1 MLVKELMVSPVI
13 TVKSNNTLEYV
24 AKIMIKNRIG
34 CLPVVDNEGKML
46 GIITEAEFT
55 AEKSTFP
62 FSRVNAPKLF
72 GRWITKDNID
82 DMYAA
87 AKTIFAKD
95 IMNTNPVTVD
105 MDDSVFD
112 LLSKMIDQSV
122 DRIPVLN
129 KNRLVGIVARHDLLK
144 LIIDS
149 DHNTKG

>member
-13 TVKSNNTLEYV
+13 TVKSNNTLEHV

-72 GRWITKDNID
+72 GKWMLKENIE
-82 DMYAA
+82 DMYKS
-87 AKTIFAKD
+87 AKTMKAEE
-95 IMNTNPVTVD
+95 IMNTSYVYVD
-105 MDDSVFD
+105 KDDSVFD
-112 LLSKMIDQSV
+112 LLNTMIDNNV
-122 DRIPVLN
+122 FRMPVL
-129 KNRLVGIVARHDLLK
+129 KDGKPVGIITRHDLLK
-144 LIIDS
+144 LIIDG
-149 DHNTKG
+149 DHQT

>member
-13 TVKSNNTLEYV
+13 TVKSNNTLEHV

-72 GRWITKDNID
+72 GKWMLKENIE
-82 DMYAA
+82 DMYKS
-87 AKTIFAKD
+87 AKTMKAEE
-95 IMNTNPVTVD
+95 IMNTSYVYVD
-105 MDDSVFD
+105 KDDSVFD
-112 LLSKMIDQSV
+112 LLNTMIDNNV
-122 DRIPVLN
+122 FRMPVL
-129 KNRLVGIVARHDLLK
+129 KDGKPVGIITRHDLLK
-144 LIIDS
+144 LIIDNN
-149 DHNTKG
+149 HQT

>member
-13 TVKSNNTLEYV
+13 TVNSNHTLEHV

-72 GRWITKDNID
+72 GKWMLKENIE
-82 DMYAA
+82 DMYKS
-87 AKTIFAKD
+87 AKTMKAEE
-95 IMNTNPVTVD
+95 IMNTSYVYVD
-105 MDDSVFD
+105 KDDSVFD
-112 LLSKMIDQSV
+112 LLNTMIDNNV
-122 DRIPVLN
+122 FRMPVL
-129 KNRLVGIVARHDLLK
+129 KDGKPVGIITRHDLLK
-144 LIIDS
+144 LIIDNN
-149 DHNTKG
+149 HHT

>member
-13 TVKSNNTLEYV
+13 TVKSNNTLEHV

-72 GRWITKDNID
+72 GKWMLKENIE
-82 DMYAA
+82 DMYKS
-87 AKTIFAKD
+87 AKTMKAEE
-95 IMNTNPVTVD
+95 IMNTSYVYVD
-105 MDDSVFD
+105 KDDSVFD
-112 LLSKMIDQSV
+112 LLNTMIDNNV
-122 DRIPVLN
+122 FRMPVL
-129 KNRLVGIVARHDLLK
+129 KDGKPVGIITRHDLLK

-149 DHNTKG
+149 GHQT

>member
-13 TVKSNNTLEYV
+13 TVKSNNTLEHV

-72 GRWITKDNID
+72 GKWMLKENIE
-82 DMYAA
+82 DMYKS
-87 AKTIFAKD
+87 AKTMKAEE
-95 IMNTNPVTVD
+95 IMNTSYVYVD
-105 MDDSVFD
+105 KDDSVFD
-112 LLSKMIDQSV
+112 LLNTMIDNNV
-122 DRIPVLN
+122 FRMPVL
-129 KNRLVGIVARHDLLK
+129 KDGKPVGIITRHDLLK
-144 LIIDS
+144 LIIDG
-149 DHNTKG
+149 DHKT

>member
-13 TVKSNNTLEYV
+13 TVKSNNTLEHV

-72 GRWITKDNID
+72 GKWMLKENIE
-82 DMYAA
+82 DMYKS
-87 AKTIFAKD
+87 AKTMKAEE
-95 IMNTNPVTVD
+95 IMNTSYVYVD
-105 MDDSVFD
+105 KDDSVFD
-112 LLSKMIDQSV
+112 LLNTMIDNNV
-122 DRIPVLN
+122 FRMPVL
-129 KNRLVGIVARHDLLK
+129 KDGKPVGIITRHDLLK

-149 DHNTKG
+149 HHTKG

>member
-1 MLVKELMVSPVI
+1 MLVKELMASPVI
-13 TVKSNNTLEYV
+13 TVKSNNTLEHV

-72 GRWITKDNID
+72 GKWMLKENIE
-82 DMYAA
+82 DMYKS
-87 AKTIFAKD
+87 AKTMKAEE
-95 IMNTNPVTVD
+95 IMNTSYVYVD
-105 MDDSVFD
+105 KDDSVFD
-112 LLSKMIDQSV
+112 LLNIMIDNNV
-122 DRIPVLN
+122 FRMPVL
-129 KNRLVGIVARHDLLK
+129 KDGKPVGIITRHDLLK

-149 DHNTKG
+149 GHQT

>member
-1 MLVKELMVSPVI
+1 MLVKELMASPVI
-13 TVKSNNTLEYV
+13 TVKSNNTLEHV

-72 GRWITKDNID
+72 GKWMLKENIE
-82 DMYAA
+82 DMYKS
-87 AKTIFAKD
+87 AKTMKAEE
-95 IMNTNPVTVD
+95 IMNTSYVYVD
-105 MDDSVFD
+105 KDDSVFD
-112 LLSKMIDQSV
+112 LLNTMIDNNV
-122 DRIPVLN
+122 FRMPVL
-129 KNRLVGIVARHDLLK
+129 KDGKPVGIITRHDLLK

-149 DHNTKG
+149 GHQT

>member
-13 TVKSNNTLEYV
+13 TVKSNNTLEHV

-72 GRWITKDNID
+72 GKWMLKENIE
-82 DMYAA
+82 DMYKS
-87 AKTIFAKD
+87 AKTMKAEE
-95 IMNTNPVTVD
+95 IMNTSYVYVD
-105 MDDSVFD
+105 KDDSVFD
-112 LLSKMIDQSV
+112 LLNTMIDNNV
-122 DRIPVLN
+122 FRMPVL
-129 KNRLVGIVARHDLLK
+129 KDGKPVGIITRHDLLK
-144 LIIDS
+144 LIIDGG
-149 DHNTKG
+149 HQT

>member
-13 TVKSNNTLEYV
+13 TVKSNNTLEHV

-72 GRWITKDNID
+72 GKWMLKENIE
-82 DMYAA
+82 DMYKS
-87 AKTIFAKD
+87 AKTMKAEE
-95 IMNTNPVTVD
+95 IMNTSYVYVD
-105 MDDSVFD
+105 KDDSVFD
-112 LLSKMIDQSV
+112 LLNIMIDNNV
-122 DRIPVLN
+122 FRMPVL
-129 KNRLVGIVARHDLLK
+129 KDGKPVGIITRHDLLK
-144 LIIDS
+144 LIIDNN
-149 DHNTKG
+149 HHT

>member
-13 TVKSNNTLEYV
+13 TVKSNNTLEHV

-72 GRWITKDNID
+72 GKWMLKENIE
-82 DMYAA
+82 DMYKS
-87 AKTIFAKD
+87 AKTMKAEE
-95 IMNTNPVTVD
+95 IMNTSYVYVD
-105 MDDSVFD
+105 KDDSVFD
-112 LLSKMIDQSV
+112 LLNIMIDNNV
-122 DRIPVLN
+122 FRVPVL
-129 KNRLVGIVARHDLLK
+129 KDGKPVGIITRHDLLK

-149 DHNTKG
+149 GHQT

>member
-13 TVKSNNTLEYV
+13 TVKSNNTLEHV

-72 GRWITKDNID
+72 GKWMLKENIE
-82 DMYAA
+82 DMYKS
-87 AKTIFAKD
+87 AKTMKAEE
-95 IMNTNPVTVD
+95 IMNTSYVYVD
-105 MDDSVFD
+105 KDDSVFD
-112 LLSKMIDQSV
+112 LLNTMIDNNV
-122 DRIPVLN
+122 FRMPVL
-129 KNRLVGIVARHDLLK
+129 KDGKPVGIITRHDLLK
-144 LIIDS
+144 LIIDG
-149 DHNTKG
+149 DHHT

>member
-13 TVKSNNTLEYV
+13 TVKSNNTLEHV

-72 GRWITKDNID
+72 GKWMLKENIE
-82 DMYAA
+82 DMYKS
-87 AKTIFAKD
+87 AKTMKAEE
-95 IMNTNPVTVD
+95 IMNTSYVYVD
-105 MDDSVFD
+105 KDDSIFD
-112 LLSKMIDQSV
+112 LLNTMIDNNV
-122 DRIPVLN
+122 FRMPVL
-129 KNRLVGIVARHDLLK
+129 KDGKPVGIITRHDLLK
-144 LIIDS
+144 LIIDN
-149 DHNTKG
+149 DHQT

>member
-13 TVKSNNTLEYV
+13 TVKSNNTLEHV

-34 CLPVVDNEGKML
+34 CLPVVDKEGKML

-72 GRWITKDNID
+72 GKWMLKENIE
-82 DMYAA
+82 DMYKS
-87 AKTIFAKD
+87 AKTMKAEE
-95 IMNTNPVTVD
+95 IMNTSYVYVD
-105 MDDSVFD
+105 KDDSVFD
-112 LLSKMIDQSV
+112 LLNKMIDNNV
-122 DRIPVLN
+122 FRMPVLEDG
-129 KNRLVGIVARHDLLK
+129 KPVGIITRHDLLK

-149 DHNTKG
+149 DHHT

>member
-13 TVKSNNTLEYV
+13 TVKSNNTLEHV

-72 GRWITKDNID
+72 GKWMLKENIE
-82 DMYAA
+82 DMYKS
-87 AKTIFAKD
+87 AKTMKAEE
-95 IMNTNPVTVD
+95 IMNTSYVYVD
-105 MDDSVFD
+105 KDDSVFD
-112 LLSKMIDQSV
+112 LLNTMIDNNV
-122 DRIPVLN
+122 FRMPILKDGKP
-129 KNRLVGIVARHDLLK
+129 VGIITRHDLLK
-144 LIIDS
+144 LIIDN
-149 DHNTKG
+149 DHQT

>member
-13 TVKSNNTLEYV
+13 TVKSNNTLEHV

-72 GRWITKDNID
+72 GKWMLKENIE
-82 DMYAA
+82 DMYKS
-87 AKTIFAKD
+87 AKTMKAEE
-95 IMNTNPVTVD
+95 IMNTSYVYVD
-105 MDDSVFD
+105 KDDSVFD
-112 LLSKMIDQSV
+112 LLNIMIDNNV
-122 DRIPVLN
+122 FRMPVL
-129 KNRLVGIVARHDLLK
+129 KDGKPVGIITRHDLLK

-149 DHNTKG
+149 GHQT

>member
-13 TVKSNNTLEYV
+13 TVKSNNTLEHV

-72 GRWITKDNID
+72 GKWMLKENIE
-82 DMYAA
+82 DMYKS
-87 AKTIFAKD
+87 AKTMKAEE
-95 IMNTNPVTVD
+95 IMNTSYVYVD
-105 MDDSVFD
+105 KDDSIFD
-112 LLSKMIDQSV
+112 LLNTMIDNNV
-122 DRIPVLN
+122 FRMPVL
-129 KNRLVGIVARHDLLK
+129 KDGKPVGIITRHDLLK
-144 LIIDS
+144 LIIDG
-149 DHNTKG
+149 DHQT

>member
-1 MLVKELMVSPVI
+1 
-13 TVKSNNTLEYV
+13 
-24 AKIMIKNRIG
+24 
-34 CLPVVDNEGKML
+34 L
-46 GIITEAEFT
+46 GHKFNLD
-55 AEKSTFP
+55 
-62 FSRVNAPKLF
+62 RVNAPKLF

-82 DMYAA
+82 DMYAT

-95 IMNTNPVTVD
+95 MMNTNPVTVD

-112 LLSKMIDQSV
+112 LLSKMIDHSV

-149 DHNTKG
+149 DHNT

>member
-13 TVKSNNTLEYV
+13 TVKSNNTLEHV

-72 GRWITKDNID
+72 GKWMLKENIE
-82 DMYAA
+82 DMYKS
-87 AKTIFAKD
+87 AKTMKAEE
-95 IMNTNPVTVD
+95 IMNTSYVYVD
-105 MDDSVFD
+105 KDDSIFD
-112 LLSKMIDQSV
+112 LLNTMIDNNV
-122 DRIPVLN
+122 FRMPILKDGKP
-129 KNRLVGIVARHDLLK
+129 VGIITRHDLLK
-144 LIIDS
+144 LIIDN
-149 DHNTKG
+149 DHQT

>member
-13 TVKSNNTLEYV
+13 TVKSNNTLEHV

-72 GRWITKDNID
+72 GKWMLKENIE
-82 DMYAA
+82 DMYKS
-87 AKTIFAKD
+87 AKTMKAEE
-95 IMNTNPVTVD
+95 IMNTSYVYVD
-105 MDDSVFD
+105 KDDSVFD
-112 LLSKMIDQSV
+112 LLNTMIDNNV
-122 DRIPVLN
+122 FRMPVL
-129 KNRLVGIVARHDLLK
+129 KDGKPVGIITRHDLLK
-144 LIIDS
+144 LIIDNN
-149 DHNTKG
+149 HHT